1 LENVMPGLTKTHNHV
16 ASESRGAKELDD
28 ANADAPKE
36 SGKEQQ
42 EINHKNGYDSLLSPG
57 WDTRSIRIRD
67 AASMKSN
74 VRHGP
79 ISSLSLLW

>member
-1 LENVMPGLTKTHNHV
+1 MPGLTKTHNHV
-16 ASESRGAKELDD
+16 ASESRGAKERDD
-28 ANADAPKE
+28 ANADARKE

-42 EINHKNGYDSLLSPG
+42 EVNQENVYHSLLSPG
-57 WDTRSIRIRD
+57 WDTRSIRIRY

-79 ISSLSLLW
+79 ISSLYLLW